1 MENLSRPVRRGPSA
15 ASPANPDE
23 AKSAEGDASEASGNR
38 SAEHAPGRING
49 HGPVAIIDIGSNS
62 VRLVVYERVSRS
74 PMPLFNEKELAGLG
88 RGVATTGRLNDEAVE
103 TSLAA
108 IRRFM
113 VLCDQMG
120 VISLHVLATAAARDA
135 SNGQQFLDAVEEITG
150 VHPSLLSGPEEA
162 RLSAMG
168 VLSGIYRPDGIAGD
182 LGGGSLEVVDI
193 KGSRVGIGETFPLGG
208 LRLEE
213 TADRTI
219 RKAERIV
226 TEALAGSKVLTGG
239 QGRTFYAI
247 GGTWRSLARL
257 HMRQKG
263 YPLHIMHE
271 YAIPAAEA
279 FEFCRMVA
287 RRDAET
293 LDSIEAVSKSRRP
306 LLPYGAI
313 VLAEV
318 IRVMKPSQIVISAL
332 GVREGLLYD
341 VLSPEERDEDPLIAA
356 SEELALLRSRS
367 PGHARELGPW
377 SGQAL
382 AAMGFDETEE
392 EARLRIA
399 ACLLADIG
407 WRGHPDYRGEQSL
420 NLISHGA
427 FVGIDHPGRAY
438 LALANYYRHEG
449 LTDENISSRIREL
462 TTTRLMER
470 ARALGMAL
478 RVAYMISGSM
488 AGVIPRTRFEARG
501 DRLVLI
507 VPHDK
512 AALVGSR
519 LSRRV
524 TQLAKLCNMVPT
536 IETE

>member
-1 MENLSRPVRRGPSA
+1 MAP
-15 ASPANPDE
+15 
-23 AKSAEGDASEASGNR
+23 
-38 SAEHAPGRING
+38 EHAPGRLNG
-49 HGPVAIIDIGSNS
+49 PGPVAIIDIGSNS
-62 VRLVVYERVSRS
+62 VRLVVYERMARA

-88 RGVATTGRLNDEAVE
+88 RGIATTGRLNDEAVA

-113 VLCDQMG
+113 TLCDQMD
-120 VISLHVLATAAARDA
+120 VKTLHVLATAAARDA
-135 SNGQQFLDAVEEITG
+135 SNGPEFLDAVENITG
-150 VHPSLLSGPEEA
+150 VHPALLSGPEEA

-168 VLSGIYRPDGIAGD
+168 VLSGIHNPNGIAGD
-182 LGGGSLEVVDI
+182 LGGGSLEVVDVR
-193 KGSRVGIGETFPLGG
+193 GTTVGIGETFPLGG

-213 TADRTI
+213 VSERTV
-219 RKAERIV
+219 RKAEKIV
-226 TEALAGSKVLTGG
+226 VEALAGSKVLSGG
-239 QGRTFYAI
+239 QDRTFYAI

-263 YPLHIMHE
+263 YPLHIMHQ
-271 YAIPAAEA
+271 YAMSAAEA
-279 FEFCRMVA
+279 LDFCRMVA
-287 RRDAET
+287 RRDAES
-293 LDSIEAVSKSRRP
+293 LDSIEAVSKSRRA

-313 VLAEV
+313 VLGEV
-318 IRVMKPSQIVISAL
+318 IRVMKPSEVVLSAL

-341 VLSPEERDEDPLIAA
+341 LLSDEEKAEDPLIAA
-356 SEELALLRSRS
+356 SEELAVLRSRS

-382 AAMGFDETEE
+382 RAMGFDETAD

-449 LTDENISSRIREL
+449 LVDENISSRIREL
-462 TTTRLMER
+462 ATTRLMER
-470 ARALGMAL
+470 ARALGAVL
-478 RVAYMISGSM
+478 RVAYMISGAM
-488 AGVIPRTRFEARG
+488 AGVIPRTRFESRG
-501 DRLVLI
+501 DQLTLI
-507 VPHDK
+507 LPHDK

-524 TQLAKLCNMVPT
+524 TQLAKLCAMNPR
-536 IETE
+536 IEVE

>member
-1 MENLSRPVRRGPSA
+1 M
-15 ASPANPDE
+15 
-23 AKSAEGDASEASGNR
+23 
-38 SAEHAPGRING
+38 AEHAPGRLNG
-49 HGPVAIIDIGSNS
+49 SGPVAIIDIGSNS
-62 VRLVVYERVSRS
+62 VRLVVYERMARA

-88 RGVATTGRLNDEAVE
+88 RGIATTGRLNDEAVA

-108 IRRFM
+108 ISRFM
-113 VLCDQMG
+113 TLCRQMD
-120 VISLHVLATAAARDA
+120 VQTLHVLATAAARDA
-135 SNGQQFLDAVEEITG
+135 TNGPEFLAAVESITG
-150 VHPSLLSGPEEA
+150 VHPALLSGPEEA

-168 VLSGIYRPDGIAGD
+168 VLSGIHNPDGIAGD
-182 LGGGSLEVVDI
+182 LGGGSLEVVDVA
-193 KGSRVGIGETFPLGG
+193 GSTIGLGETFPLGG

-213 TADRTI
+213 VSERTV
-219 RKAERIV
+219 RKAEKIV
-226 TEALAGSKVLTGG
+226 VEALANSKVLSGG

-263 YPLHIMHE
+263 YPLHIMHQ
-271 YAIPAAEA
+271 YSMSAAEA
-279 FEFCRMVA
+279 LDFCRMVA
-287 RRDAET
+287 RRDAES
-293 LDSIEAVSKSRRP
+293 LDSIEAVSKNRRA

-313 VLAEV
+313 VLGEV
-318 IRVMKPSQIVISAL
+318 IRVMKPSDVVLSAL

-341 VLSPEERDEDPLIAA
+341 LLPDDEKTADPLIAA
-356 SEELALLRSRS
+356 SEELAVLRSRS

-382 AAMGFDETEE
+382 QAMGFEETED

-449 LTDENISSRIREL
+449 LVDENISSRIREL
-462 TTTRLMER
+462 ATTRLMER
-470 ARALGMAL
+470 ARALGAAL
-478 RVAYMISGSM
+478 RVAYMISGAM

-501 DRLVLI
+501 DQLTLI
-507 VPHDK
+507 LPNDK

-524 TQLAKLCNMVPT
+524 TQLAKLCAMSPR
-536 IETE
+536 IEVE